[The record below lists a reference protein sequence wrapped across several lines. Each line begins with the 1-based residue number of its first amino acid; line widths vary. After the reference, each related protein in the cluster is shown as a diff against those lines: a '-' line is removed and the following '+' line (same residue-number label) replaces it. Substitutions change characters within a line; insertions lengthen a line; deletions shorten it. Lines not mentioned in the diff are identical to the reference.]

1 MIEALIAPE
10 PGTVT
15 EFSEDNIQ
23 KYIDYQMTIIN
34 LPGVL
39 AVFVFCVA
47 KRMLQPCA
55 LTQTLDQTLHPKMPC
70 ARTQTLDQALNPKMP
85 CARTQTLDQALN
97 PNMPCARTQTLDQ
110 ALNPNM
116 PFALKG
122 LLRAASRM
130 RLITSQYGCL
140 PLMIRNARAR

>member
-97 PNMPCARTQTLDQ
+97 PNMP
-110 ALNPNM
+110 
-116 PFALKG
+116 FALKG

>member
-1 MIEALIAPE
+1 VIEALIAPE

-15 EFSEDNIQ
+15 EFSEGNIQ
-23 KYIDYQMTIIN
+23 KYIEYQMTIIN

-55 LTQTLDQTLHPKMPC
+55 LTQTLDQTL
-70 ARTQTLDQALNPKMP
+70 NPK
-85 CARTQTLDQALN
+85 
-97 PNMPCARTQTLDQ
+97 MPCARTQTLDQ

-122 LLRAASRM
+122 LLRAASRV
-130 RLITSQYGCL
+130 RLNTSQYGCL
-140 PLMIRNARAR
+140 SLMILNA